1 MTLNEKSKAFDL
13 WMKEDTLIIVATNAF
28 GMGIDKANVKVVV
41 HLDLPASI
49 ENYVQEAG
57 RGGRNGD
64 KSFSVVLQNENDII
78 SYKSN
83 TIENIPTIKEIK
95 EVHQKLY
102 QYFQIARGEHIQEPF
117 DFNFL
122 AFCSLYKLA
131 HKKTT
136 NIFQILK
143 KNGIVALHPKFN
155 QKSSILFTISS
166 RQLINYNF
174 NSNLSEK
181 LINFLMRSYGGV
193 FQKEIKIN
201 EFDIAK
207 KMQLNSISI
216 REELKKLEESNILC
230 YNEAGSHQEL
240 LFLVPREDDIT
251 INSVSKTIQNYL
263 TQQIKKSEELISFIN
278 NNSICRN
285 IQLLNYFGEDTKTTC
300 QICDVCISEKKNNS
314 KDLSQKII
322 AVLKKQKETSQ
333 EEIIALL
340 NTDEKT
346 ILIHLRYLL
355 SIDSIGI
362 TTNNK
367 FFIS

>member
-1 MTLNEKSKAFDL
+1 
-13 WMKEDTLIIVATNAF
+13 
-28 GMGIDKANVKVVV
+28 
-41 HLDLPASI
+41 
-49 ENYVQEAG
+49 
-57 RGGRNGD
+57 
-64 KSFSVVLQNENDII
+64 
-78 SYKSN
+78 
-83 TIENIPTIKEIK
+83 
-95 EVHQKLY
+95 
-102 QYFQIARGEHIQEPF
+102 
-117 DFNFL
+117 
-122 AFCSLYKLA
+122 
-131 HKKTT
+131 
-136 NIFQILK
+136 
-143 KNGIVALHPKFN
+143 
-155 QKSSILFTISS
+155 
-166 RQLINYNF
+166 
-174 NSNLSEK
+174 
-181 LINFLMRSYGGV
+181 MRSYGGV

-216 REELKKLEESNILC
+216 REELKKLQESNILC

-240 LFLVPREDDIT
+240 LFLVPREDGIT

-355 SIDSIGI
+355 STDSIGI